1 MMLLPTVKGLYLG
14 NGVFAGKMTQDFR
27 DFQEKLSKLSLS
39 DNQTILRALF
49 ADFAQ
54 EGTMEKWLDLGADD
68 RQLANISFPDV
79 SRPSQTLAVNVWKH

>member
-1 MMLLPTVKGLYLG
+1 LIDSIDRSSINMMLLPTVKGLYLG

-27 DFQEKLSKLSLS
+27 DFQEMVSKLSLS

-54 EGTMEKWLDLGADD
+54 EGTMEIRTAIRL
-68 RQLANISFPDV
+68 
-79 SRPSQTLAVNVWKH
+79 